1 MKKRREA
8 KNAAVKTVYIDLL
21 VDIEFMDEYSKA
33 LYIPGAKEYFPTYV
47 KNNHKVM

>member
-1 MKKRREA
+1 
-8 KNAAVKTVYIDLL
+8 VYIDLL

-33 LYIPGAKEYFPTYV
+33 LYIPGAKEYFPTYF